1 MIFMALGI
9 QNKSVI
15 AKASPEYEK
24 YALVAGLQPWPW
36 EHQSI
41 DNNPIF
47 YSMATQISAHVSIL
61 PPVNLGLPY
70 MIWTTI
76 WNINFTCKWSISN
89 YWLVWAMSH

>member
-1 MIFMALGI
+1 MIFMVLGI

-15 AKASPEYEK
+15 AKASPKYEK
-24 YALVAGLQPWPW
+24 YVLVAGLQPWPW
-36 EHQSI
+36 GYQSI

-47 YSMATQISAHVSIL
+47 YSMAAQISAHVSIL

-76 WNINFTCKWSISN
+76 
-89 YWLVWAMSH
+89 